1 MRTKGA
7 KLAGVKS
14 PGVGRG
20 NVSGQGERPRG
31 SVEGGSDSTNSGN
44 STDYSTDSGNS
55 TDYSTDSGNS
65 TDNSTYSG
73 NSTDNSTN
81 SGNSTDNSTNS
92 GYSTDNSTDSSGS
105 MSISDDRT
113 LEKVEIEVEKE
124 VEEEIEKEEG
134 PECDMS
140 VCLHIAQSCLYEVYG
155 VRSNSNVTVQVATV
169 HGERLWG

>member
-14 PGVGRG
+14 AGVGRG
-20 NVSGQGERPRG
+20 NISGQGERPRG
-31 SVEGGSDSTNSGN
+31 RVEGGSDSTNSGN
-44 STDYSTDSGNS
+44 STDN
-55 TDYSTDSGNS
+55 STDSGNS
-65 TDNSTYSG
+65 TDNSTDSG
-73 NSTDNSTN
+73 NSTDNSTD
-81 SGNSTDNSTNS
+81 SGN
-92 GYSTDNSTDSSGS
+92 STDNSTDSSGS

>member
-20 NVSGQGERPRG
+20 NISGQGERPRG

-44 STDYSTDSGNS
+44 STDNS
-55 TDYSTDSGNS
+55 TN
-65 TDNSTYSG
+65 SG

-81 SGNSTDNSTNS
+81 SGNSTDNST
-92 GYSTDNSTDSSGS
+92 DSSGS
-105 MSISDDRT
+105 ISISDDRT

>member
-20 NVSGQGERPRG
+20 NTSGQGERPRG

-44 STDYSTDSGNS
+44 
-55 TDYSTDSGNS
+55 
-65 TDNSTYSG
+65 
-73 NSTDNSTN
+73 
-81 SGNSTDNSTNS
+81 
-92 GYSTDNSTDSSGS
+92 STDNSTDSSGS

>member
-14 PGVGRG
+14 PWVGRG
-20 NVSGQGERPRG
+20 NISGQGERPRG

-44 STDYSTDSGNS
+44 STDNSTDSGN
-55 TDYSTDSGNS
+55 
-65 TDNSTYSG
+65 
-73 NSTDNSTN
+73 
-81 SGNSTDNSTNS
+81 
-92 GYSTDNSTDSSGS
+92 STDNSTDSSGS